1 MVLSLSLF
9 LGLKVNGARNQAVY
23 PGQRHQG
30 NSKPGYFFYDGEGA
44 LLFFFPRRI
53 VKSSATLSRRKLQ
66 MDSSSLRSYVVG
78 DLNP

>member
-30 NSKPGYFFYDGEGA
+30 NGKPGYFFYDGEGA
-44 LLFFFPRRI
+44 LLFFFPL
-53 VKSSATLSRRKLQ
+53 VKNQKPVSQTIA
-66 MDSSSLRSYVVG
+66 
-78 DLNP
+78 LNKRYCKPAP

>member
-44 LLFFFPRRI
+44 LLFFFPL
-53 VKSSATLSRRKLQ
+53 VKELKAGFPDDRAQQEVL
-66 MDSSSLRSYVVG
+66 
-78 DLNP
+78 